1 MTSYFQRGSLAFFAA
16 LGMAVA
22 AQPSWAV
29 LIVEKSDAPGIEIDA
44 QLPDDYEFDVPA
56 GASVNLIKKPGKNP
70 AGDTHLIKGRYKGTL
85 DKYIERECWRVES
98 RCDEDSATP
107 GGVRG
112 MIKSPGGV
120 KGLAPKE

>member
-1 MTSYFQRGSLAFFAA
+1 MTSIFQRSSLACSAA
-16 LGMAVA
+16 LGLAIA
-22 AQPSWAV
+22 AQPAWAV

-44 QLPDDYEFDVPA
+44 QLPDDYVFDVPP
-56 GASVNLIKKPGKNP
+56 GATVNLIKKPGNNP

-85 DKYIERECWRVES
+85 DDYIERECWRAES
-98 RCDEDSATP
+98 RCDEDTGTA